1 MPGQTVVGGRASW
14 GRTMRRALEGSGMAR
29 HGQRGRRKKR
39 WGETSPGGKLKGKKG
54 AEGGR
59 DVRLQRRKVS
69 GRSSS
74 LCAASSLP
82 SSRRGW
88 LREPRVALACAAAA
102 GAFSVLKEEREKES
116 NRKSQRRAR
125 SAWSSRSRAALS
137 CARSP
142 LLQPGLEPASGIIWL
157 KPSFFLILLSS
168 LPPIRP
174 P

>member
-1 MPGQTVVGGRASW
+1 V
-14 GRTMRRALEGSGMAR
+14 RRALEGSGAAK
-29 HGQRGRRKKR
+29 HDQRGTKKKER
-39 WGETSPGGKLKGKKG
+39 GETSPGGKLKGKKR

-59 DVRLQRRKVS
+59 VVRLQRRKVP

-116 NRKSQRRAR
+116 SRKSQCRAH
-125 SAWSSRSRAALS
+125 SARWSCSGAALS

-157 KPSFFLILLSS
+157 NPLSF
-168 LPPIRP
+168 
-174 P
+174 